1 MNLADL
7 LPTVRKLS
15 TPQKLTLI
23 EEIKSDLQSS
33 NTTVSEWDLSAASI
47 AARNSA
53 VLALLDKWET
63 EGDEQEQPET

>member
-7 LPTVRKLS
+7 LPTVRLLS

-47 AARNSA
+47 AARNAA
-53 VLALLDKWET
+53 VLALLDKW
-63 EGDEQEQPET
+63 